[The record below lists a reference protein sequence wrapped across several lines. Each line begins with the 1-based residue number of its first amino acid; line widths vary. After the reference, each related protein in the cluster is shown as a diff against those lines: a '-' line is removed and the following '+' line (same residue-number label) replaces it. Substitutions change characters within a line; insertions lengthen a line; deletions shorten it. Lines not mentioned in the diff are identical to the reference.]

1 MDRISFNPS
10 KYRQKTKLAA
20 NEWQDR
26 AAKVIKD
33 LDIPEKQRSQIFR
46 WFKMQ
51 RTKAESSY
59 RYIQERKDIKTP
71 FKYFCWLMTH

>member
-20 NEWQDR
+20 HEWQDR
-26 AAKVIKD
+26 ASIVIKD
-33 LDIPEKQRSQIFR
+33 LGIPKDKRSQIFR

-51 RTKAESSY
+51 RTKAEGHY
-59 RYIQERKDIKTP
+59 RYLLDNPKDNN
-71 FKYFCWLMTH
+71 FRYFAYLMTH

>member
-20 NEWQDR
+20 FEFQDR

-46 WFKMQ
+46 WFKIQ
-51 RTKAESSY
+51 RTKAEESY
-59 RYIQERKDIKTP
+59 RYLLDHPKDNN
-71 FKYFCWLMTH
+71 FLYMSWLMTH